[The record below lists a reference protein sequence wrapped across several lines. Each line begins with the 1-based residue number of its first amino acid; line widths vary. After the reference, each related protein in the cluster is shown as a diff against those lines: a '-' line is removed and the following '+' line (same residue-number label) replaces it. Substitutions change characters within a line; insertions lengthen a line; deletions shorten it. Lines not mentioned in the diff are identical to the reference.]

1 MSLDLSDI
9 PIIDH
14 HAHALLRRPPAT
26 VAEWLA
32 FFTESGDPAL
42 VADHVPNTLFFQY
55 AVKALAGLLGCEPT
69 PESVL
74 NARDQL
80 ALHADPSGRNPWA
93 ALLIRD
99 ANIGTMLID
108 YGFRGPQNYGPEEL
122 HALLPCRLEPI
133 LRLET
138 LAQELIL
145 KHDTLDHVLDAYR
158 AEVEGARAAGYVAL
172 KSIIAYRTGLIVRE
186 WPRGDLEAAFRPL
199 KEQARREGAIR
210 LASQPINDTLLL
222 SALDVAQRQE
232 MPVQFHTGYGDAD
245 VDLLRANPLHF
256 RPLLQS
262 HRYDRVP
269 WVILHMGYPYA
280 RESSY
285 LASIYGNVYV
295 DLSLA
300 IPFAPSD
307 ARMLLAQLLG
317 LAPTSKLMYASDGFS
332 VPELFW
338 LGAKIGRAA
347 LAGVFEDQV
356 NDGTLTA
363 READAAAR
371 QILAGNAQRVYHL

>member
-1 MSLDLSDI
+1 MPLDLSDI

-26 VAEWLA
+26 VAEWLG
-32 FFTESGDPAL
+32 FFTESRDPAL
-42 VADHVPNTLFFQY
+42 VADHVPNTLFFRY
-55 AVKALAGLLGCEPT
+55 AVRALAALLDCEPA

-74 NARDQL
+74 AARDQL
-80 ALHADPSGRNPWA
+80 LGCGDLAEKNAWA
-93 ALLIRD
+93 ELLIRD

-108 YGFRGPQNYGPEEL
+108 YGFRGAENFGPEEMQR
-122 HALLPCRLEPI
+122 LLPCRLAPI

-145 KHDTLDHVLDAYR
+145 KYDTLDQVLDAYLV
-158 AEVEGARAAGYVAL
+158 EVEGARAAGYVAL
-172 KSIIAYRTGLIVRE
+172 KSIIAYRTGLAVRE
-186 WPRGDLEAAFRPL
+186 WTRADAEEVFRPL
-199 KEQARREGAIR
+199 KEQARRYGTIR

-222 SALDVAQRQE
+222 AALAVAQRQE

-245 VDLLRANPLHF
+245 VDLLLANPLHF

-262 HRYDRVP
+262 DHYNRVP
-269 WVILHMGYPYA
+269 WIILHMGYPYV
-280 RESSY
+280 RESGY
-285 LASIYGNVYV
+285 LASIYSNVYV

-307 ARMLLAQLLG
+307 APMLLTQLFG

-338 LGAKIGRAA
+338 LGAKIGRSA
-347 LAGVFEDQV
+347 LARVLEDQV
-356 NDGTLTA
+356 RAGTLSA
-363 READAAAR
+363 GEADEVAG
-371 QILAGNAQRVYHL
+371 QVLSGNAQGVYRL

>member
-1 MSLDLSDI
+1 MPLDLSDI

-26 VAEWLA
+26 AGEWLA
-32 FFTESGDPAL
+32 FFTESRDPAL
-42 VADHVPNTLFFQY
+42 VANHVPSTLFFRY
-55 AVKALAGLLGCEPT
+55 AVKALAELLGCEPT
-69 PESVL
+69 PERVL
-74 NARDQL
+74 DARDQL
-80 ALHADPSGRNPWA
+80 ALGADQTGESPWA

-99 ANIGTMLID
+99 ANIGAMLID
-108 YGFRGPQNYGPEEL
+108 YGFRGPQNYGPEEMQR
-122 HALLPCRLEPI
+122 LLPCRLDPI

-145 KHDTLDHVLDAYR
+145 KHDTLDQVLEAYR

-172 KSIIAYRTGLIVRE
+172 KSIIAYRTGLSVRD
-186 WPRGDLEAAFRPL
+186 WPRGDLDAAFRPV

-222 SALDVAQRQE
+222 CALDVAQRQA

-245 VDLLRANPLHF
+245 VDLLAANPLHF

-262 HRYDRVP
+262 NRYDRVP

-307 ARMLLAQLLG
+307 ARLLLAQLLG
-317 LAPTSKLMYASDGFS
+317 LAPASKLMYASDGFS

-347 LAGVFEDQV
+347 LARVLEDQMS
-356 NDGTLTA
+356 DGTLTA
-363 READAAAR
+363 READDSAR
-371 QILAGNAQRVYHL
+371 QILAGNAQRVYRV